1 VSRRDSTSGRS
12 AAELLG
18 TFGHHVGEREVLH
31 KAPRERVNG
40 RAAPRRGMTRRG
52 RGWSAAEAPLAT
64 YRVPS
69 FDLGAFYP
77 LLASSG
83 LPAVGA
89 FMGYDALSGGAFYVH
104 PVEWVL
110 NPHEEIVTN
119 PNMIFFGEPGRG
131 KSTTIV
137 AFLLRMMEFGVKT
150 LIAGD
155 TKGEYS
161 PVVRGL
167 GYTPIE
173 IGHGLGNIL
182 NPLDLGPL
190 RAVWHTMRTDDAV
203 MALNSLIG
211 KWTSLLKALVAAQG
225 HQLTVTDTMVCTKV
239 LRELIGVA
247 DGTTAP
253 KTVTIPQ
260 LHAALA
266 NPTEAFWR
274 ECRFASR
281 QDFLDMLRGATD
293 GLAGLVNGPLAGLF
307 DDETNFD
314 IDWDAP
320 IQSMDLSRL
329 DALGNS
335 AVAVAM
341 TCLGSWSSSAAD
353 LRRSGEIR
361 IVVRDEVWRQM
372 RLGSAM
378 IETLD
383 SDLRLSRSQQKIE
396 LLAMHKPG
404 DLAAVGDAGSKDV
417 AIAKEFLGLIG
428 TRVLLGQTTR
438 IGEELAKELRLRPEE
453 QAEVMGWA
461 NGRKGRALWKIQDRS
476 FKVQTLRP
484 AVEKALFDTNAQL
497 RTDDPEAAASPTHT
511 APGAASVGG
520 GI

>member
-1 VSRRDSTSGRS
+1 MSRRERTATRG
-12 AAELLG
+12 AAELLSA
-18 TFGHHVGEREVLH
+18 FGHPVAEREIAV
-31 KAPRERVNG
+31 KVPRERVNG
-40 RAAPRRGMTRRG
+40 RIAPRRGVTRRG
-52 RGWSAAEAPLAT
+52 RGWCAAEAPLAT

-110 NPHEEIVTN
+110 NTVEEMVTN

-173 IGHGLGNIL
+173 IGHGLGNVL

-190 RAVWHTMRTDDAV
+190 RAVWHTMRTTDAV
-203 MALNSLIG
+203 QALNSLIG
-211 KWTSLLKALVAAQG
+211 KWSSLLKALVAAQG
-225 HQLTVTDTMVCTKV
+225 YQLTVTDTMVVTKA

-247 DGTTAP
+247 DCTTQP

-260 LHAALA
+260 LHATLA
-266 NPTEAFWR
+266 NPTDTFWQ

-281 QDFLDMLRGATD
+281 QDFLDMLRGVTD
-293 GLAGLVNGPLAGLF
+293 GLSGLVNGPLAGLF
-307 DDETNFD
+307 DAETNFT

-329 DALGNS
+329 DGLGNS

-372 RLGSAM
+372 RLGTAM

-404 DLAAVGDAGSKDV
+404 DLAAVGDAGSKEV

-438 IGEELAKELRLRPEE
+438 VGEELAKELRLRPEE

-476 FKVQTLRP
+476 FKVQTLLP

-497 RTDDPEAAASPTHT
+497 RNDTPDQPTPGTPIMGTAAP
-511 APGAASVGG
+511 AAGV
-520 GI
+520 